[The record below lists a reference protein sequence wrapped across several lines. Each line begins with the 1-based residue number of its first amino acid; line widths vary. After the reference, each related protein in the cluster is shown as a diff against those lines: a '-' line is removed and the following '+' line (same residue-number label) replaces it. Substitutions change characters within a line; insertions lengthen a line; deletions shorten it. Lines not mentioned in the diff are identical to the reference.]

1 MAPQTLNASKQGFTI
16 VLYGDEEYEPENN
29 EPKEQKGGRH
39 RVIIESEAGRPRKMT
54 LDIKNAEINSKL

>member
-1 MAPQTLNASKQGFTI
+1 M
-16 VLYGDEEYEPENN
+16 VLYGDEEYKPENN
-29 EPKEQKGGRH
+29 EPKAQNGARH